1 MTAKILV
8 VDDIQINLRLME
20 IRLQEEYYEV
30 RTAGSGQEA
39 IDICL
44 SEPIDIVLLD
54 VMMPEMDGYETCR
67 RLKADPATHHIPVV
81 LVTALDGAADRVT
94 GLEAGADDF
103 LVKPVRDLPLFSRI
117 RSLTRLKMLTDELRA
132 RAQTTLALLSE
143 DGGIPEATGTDGTV
157 VLIEESPQETDRLVR
172 MLRTEQRVSVVASL
186 EELAAVLAGPAQPDL
201 VIGDLASRR
210 HDALRLC
217 SRLRSEEATR
227 QLPILVIAPTEE
239 EKRIARALELGVNDY
254 LVRPIDRNELLA
266 RVRTQIKRRRYAEN
280 LRRSLQETIELATLD
295 PLTGLHNR
303 RFLDGHLPKA
313 VERAIQEGKVLSLLV
328 VDIDH
333 FKQIN
338 DRHGHDV
345 GDEVLRGFAARLR
358 DSLRASDLACRVGG
372 EEFVLILP
380 DTDVGAANVI
390 AERLRL
396 LVSTTPIA
404 VADDIRLT
412 ISAGCATL
420 TVHDTDAT
428 LLKRADMAVY
438 AAKHN
443 GRNRVVTLAA

>member
-1 MTAKILV
+1 MTAKVLV
-8 VDDIQINLRLME
+8 VDDVQINLRLME

-39 IDICL
+39 IAICQA
-44 SEPIDIVLLD
+44 EPIDIVLLD
-54 VMMPEMDGYETCR
+54 VMMPGMDGYETCR
-67 RLKADPATHHIPVV
+67 RIKADPATHHIPVV
-81 LVTALDGAADRVT
+81 LVTALDGAEDRVT
-94 GLEAGADDF
+94 GLESGADDF

-117 RSLTRLKMLTDELRA
+117 RSLTRLKMLTDELRV
-132 RAQTTLALLSE
+132 RAQTTLAILSE
-143 DGGIPEATGTDGTV
+143 DGFVADVAGTDGSI
-157 VLIEESPQETDRLVR
+157 VLIEENPLESDRLTR
-172 MLRTEQRVSVVASL
+172 MLRGEQRVTAVGSLDELSAMLAS
-186 EELAAVLAGPAQPDL
+186 GSQPDL
-201 VIGDLASRR
+201 VIADLASRR

-217 SRLRSEEATR
+217 SRLRSDEATR
-227 QLPILVIAPTEE
+227 QLPILVIAPTDE
-239 EKRIARALELGVNDY
+239 EKRVARALELGVNDY

-266 RVRTQIKRRRYAEN
+266 RVRTQVKRRRYSEN
-280 LRRSLQETIELATLD
+280 LRRSLQETIELATID

-313 VERAIQEGKVLSLLV
+313 VERSRQEGKALSVLV

-345 GDEVLRGFAARLR
+345 GDEVLREFAVRLR
-358 DSLRASDLACRVGG
+358 ESLRASDLACRLGG
-372 EEFVLILP
+372 EEFVLLLP
-380 DTDVGAANVI
+380 DTDSASANVI

-396 LVSTTPIA
+396 LVSTTAIA
-404 VADDIRLT
+404 VGDGIRLT

-420 TVHDTDAT
+420 GLPDTDAT